1 MTDKSGVICVYKE
14 IGETPLEAISKLNI
28 NEKLSYIGRL
38 DPLADGLMLV
48 LVGEENKNR
57 EAYLNLPKTYEFE
70 FICGLR
76 TDTYDVL
83 GLVEECG
90 DGGYKKIETGKR
102 TQKYPP
108 YSSKPVDGKPL
119 FMWAREGK
127 KVDLPEREIE
137 IFESEILEERN
148 VSAKELKE
156 IIISKI
162 NLVKGDFR
170 QEEIIKRWEEVLTEG
185 EYKIVKGEITCS
197 SGTYIRSLVNES
209 GCCATLSIT
218 RTKFGDYILG
228 S

>member
-14 IGETPLEAISKLNI
+14 VGETPLEAISKLGI

-48 LVGEENKNR
+48 LVGDENKKR
-57 EAYLNLPKTYEFE
+57 EAYLNLPKTYKFE

-83 GLVEECG
+83 GLAEKCG
-90 DGGYKKIETGKR
+90 DGYKKIEVGKR
-102 TQKYPP
+102 SQKYPP
-108 YSSKPVDGKPL
+108 YSSKPVNGKPL

-127 KVDLPEREIE
+127 NVELPERDIE
-137 IFESEILEERN
+137 IFESKIIGERI
-148 VSAKELKE
+148 VSAENLKK
-156 IIISKI
+156 IIIDKI

-170 QEEIIKRWEEVLTEG
+170 QKEIIERWEEVLTEG
-185 EYKIVKGEITCS
+185 EYKIVTGEVSCS
-197 SGTYIRSLVNES
+197 SGTYIRGLVNES
-209 GCCATLSIT
+209 GCCSALSIT
-218 RTKFGDYILG
+218 RTKFGDYILD